1 MHLNACQYS
10 KRYVRLDNWLYSRV
24 HPLARAR
31 VRARIGSR
39 ELDSLFQAR
48 EDQGIFANRDRKRI
62 LARHVED
69 ALGRVGRSHTAG
81 FEGFNGFDRILKEG
95 RVVGILEI
103 AKHWVLRLTDE
114 V

>member
-24 HPLARAR
+24 HLLARAR

-48 EDQGIFANRDRKRI
+48 EASDGRRSSRSPQR
-62 LARHVED
+62 LRHP
-69 ALGRVGRSHTAG
+69 
-81 FEGFNGFDRILKEG
+81 
-95 RVVGILEI
+95 
-103 AKHWVLRLTDE
+103 
-114 V
+114 